1 MEVNPTT
8 KSNTTTSS
16 SQNQSQNQKKTSEN
30 HVRKLMLD
38 TWGKS
43 IFSEIK
49 YRLQNSAMKIVYSE
63 RINEP
68 FDSQLVIGVRESY
81 VNLCSDPEDKL
92 KIYKEN
98 FEKAYLESE
107 VEFFNKH
114 AQQFITDNGIISYL
128 TYADNKLKEEEKRAQ
143 KYLETC
149 KGSNSLEIHRQTCI
163 DVLVTKYQDEMIAE
177 CRNLIQNN
185 DIKNLNILFQLLD
198 QIPNVEPLL
207 IDLEEYILNEGL
219 MIMKVNS
226 ETITS
231 DPEKYVEQLLELF
244 NLFTKLVNDAFN
256 GDPRFMTCRD
266 KAFKSIVNDTSIFQ
280 IEFSTANNNNQ
291 KM

>member
-1 MEVNPTT
+1 
-8 KSNTTTSS
+8 
-16 SQNQSQNQKKTSEN
+16 
-30 HVRKLMLD
+30 
-38 TWGKS
+38 
-43 IFSEIK
+43 
-49 YRLQNSAMKIVYSE
+49 MKIVYSE

-163 DVLVTKYQDEMIAE
+163 DVLVTKYQDEMINE

-207 IDLEEYILNEGL
+207 IDLEEYILYEGL

-280 IEFSTANNNNQ
+280 IDFSTANNNNQ

>member
-163 DVLVTKYQDEMIAE
+163 DVLVTKYQDEMINE

-207 IDLEEYILNEGL
+207 IDLEEYILYEGL

-280 IEFSTANNNNQ
+280 IDFSTANNNNQ

>member
-1 MEVNPTT
+1 M
-8 KSNTTTSS
+8 
-16 SQNQSQNQKKTSEN
+16 
-30 HVRKLMLD
+30 RKLMLD
-38 TWGKS
+38 TWGRS

-81 VNLCSDPEDKL
+81 VNLCSDPDDKL

-107 VEFFNKH
+107 IEFFNKH
-114 AQQFITDNGIISYL
+114 AQQYIADNGIISYL
-128 TYADNKLKEEEKRAQ
+128 TYADGKLKEEEKRAQ

-163 DVLVTKYQDEMIAE
+163 DVLVTKYQDQMIAE
-177 CRNLIQNN
+177 CRHLIQRS
-185 DIKNLNILFQLLD
+185 DIQNLNIMFQLLD
-198 QIPNVEPLL
+198 RVPNVEPLL
-207 IDLEEYILNEGL
+207 ADLEEYILSEGL
-219 MIMKVNS
+219 MIMKANS
-226 ETITS
+226 ETITA

-244 NLFTKLVNDAFN
+244 HLFTKLVNDAFS

-266 KAFKSIVNDTSIFQ
+266 KAFKSIVNDISIFQ
-280 IEFSTANNNNQ
+280 IDLSAAGNNQ
-291 KM
+291 KT